1 MYETITPE
9 SIKQAILSGLK
20 TDLQTNE
27 GSLIGDLIGPVAL
40 ELYKVYQ
47 SLNEL
52 APMVYVDETSGRFI
66 DQRCAYYGI
75 RRKQGQKA
83 ETAVWVSTEGSVT
96 VPKGFVFTTAS
107 GLGFVTQE
115 TMTIMSGSGASIQV
129 AAEEAGARYNVAAD
143 TITGMRSPLQGITGV
158 TNPAAAQGGTDPETD
173 AELVNRLYAFLQKP
187 ATSGNIHHY
196 EQWALECPGVSAA
209 KVSAGDQAG
218 SVEVLIAGSGMQP
231 VDEEVK
237 NACAA
242 YIETQRPIGATVTV
256 KSAAAN
262 TIGVTATV
270 TLAGTA
276 ALEDIVKRFRERLA
290 GYFADIAF
298 TANPVSYNRILYI
311 LMDVDGVKEVAG
323 LLVNGGQ
330 ANIQNAENQ
339 PPVVGEVEINGQ
351 SFDTEIR

>member
-52 APMVYVDETSGRFI
+52 VPMVYVDETSGRFI

-115 TMTIMSGSGASIQV
+115 AMTIMSGSGVSIQV
-129 AAEEAGARYNVAAD
+129 AAEEAGARYNLFAIVHPHSFGA
-143 TITGMRSPLQGITGV
+143 IHR
-158 TNPAAAQGGTDPETD
+158 D
-173 AELVNRLYAFLQKP
+173 AKQ
-187 ATSGNIHHY
+187 
-196 EQWALECPGVSAA
+196 
-209 KVSAGDQAG
+209 SAG
-218 SVEVLIAGSGMQP
+218 
-231 VDEEVK
+231 
-237 NACAA
+237 
-242 YIETQRPIGATVTV
+242 
-256 KSAAAN
+256 
-262 TIGVTATV
+262 
-270 TLAGTA
+270 
-276 ALEDIVKRFRERLA
+276 
-290 GYFADIAF
+290 
-298 TANPVSYNRILYI
+298 
-311 LMDVDGVKEVAG
+311 
-323 LLVNGGQ
+323 
-330 ANIQNAENQ
+330 
-339 PPVVGEVEINGQ
+339 
-351 SFDTEIR
+351 